1 MHGTSD
7 PRDALLA
14 ARSALARAITLD
26 ADLAEAHIVA
36 GNIRLLFEWDGPAA
50 EAAFRRAVEA
60 APGSADAH
68 MELEFSLWALA
79 QPDEWRPS
87 NAAQALTRPRTPAS
101 VPARLVHPGLARSPV
116 AGETLDM
123 AAPDLIRI
131 ANAGGYW
138 GDDLGQF
145 RRQVELGPVDYVT
158 LDFLAEITMSI
169 MQKQRARDPEAG
181 YARDFITQ
189 VEATLDLLLAG
200 GVKVVTNAG
209 GVNPAACRRA
219 VIAAAARKSR
229 AIHVAAVAGDDLMA
243 RLDELNAAGASLDN
257 MEDGRAF
264 ADVRER
270 VSSANAYFGAWP
282 VVEALRTGAQIVVT
296 GRCTDTGITLAPM
309 IHAFDWAPDD
319 WDRLA
324 AGIVAGHIVECGA
337 QSTGGN
343 FTDWRDIPRFA
354 SIGYPVLEVHEDG
367 SFVVTKH
374 AGTGGAVTVRTVKEQ
389 LVYEMGDPR
398 AYITPDVVADF
409 GSIRLEQAGKD
420 RVRVWGV
427 KGRPAPPSLKISA
440 AYGEGWKANGMLIIS
455 GPDALEKSEAFAALF
470 WERVGVTFEA
480 TLTEHVG
487 ASACWGPLAPRV
499 AVPEVLLRLGVRDHD
514 RARIDAFSRMVPA
527 VILSGPPGVAVTG
540 GRPQAQEVVA
550 YWPALVPRELV
561 RPTLVT
567 AAGER
572 MLDWPTPLQPM
583 SDPVNLALPPWPETT
598 KNGNARTM
606 VTVPLSELA
615 HARSGDK
622 GDMSNI
628 GVIARAPEI
637 YPWLVATLSA
647 KRVKKYFA
655 GIALGDVQRHEVPNL
670 WALNFLLAESLGGGG
685 TVSLRLDAQGKTLSH
700 ALLAMTVQVPR
711 ALIAC
716 ARRGDNDHRSTLG
729 LKRLPLPRRKV
740 TARGRR
746 STKAKA

>member
-1 MHGTSD
+1 M
-7 PRDALLA
+7 PR
-14 ARSALARAITLD
+14 
-26 ADLAEAHIVA
+26 
-36 GNIRLLFEWDGPAA
+36 
-50 EAAFRRAVEA
+50 
-60 APGSADAH
+60 
-68 MELEFSLWALA
+68 
-79 QPDEWRPS
+79 PDS
-87 NAAQALTRPRTPAS
+87 
-101 VPARLVHPGLARSPV
+101 
-116 AGETLDM
+116 
-123 AAPDLIRI
+123 IRI

-138 GDDLGQF
+138 GDDLSQF
-145 RRQVELGPVDYVT
+145 RRQVERGPVDYVT

-181 YARDFITQ
+181 YARDFVTQ
-189 VEATLDLLLAG
+189 VEQTLDLLLHR

-219 VIAAAARKSR
+219 VIAAAAKKGR
-229 AIHVAAVAGDDLMA
+229 AIHVAAVAGDDLMS
-243 RLDELNAAGASLDN
+243 RLDELAAAGASLDN

-264 ADVRER
+264 ALVRER

-282 VVEALRTGAQIVVT
+282 VVEALKSGAQIVVT

-309 IHAFDWAPDD
+309 IHAFGWKADD

-354 SIGYPVLEVHEDG
+354 EIGYPVIEVSADG

-374 AGTGGAVTVRTVKEQ
+374 EGTGGAVTVRTVKEQ

-409 GSIRLEQAGKD
+409 ASLKLEQLGRD

-427 KGRPAPPSLKISA
+427 KGRPAPASLKVSA
-440 AYGEGWKANGMLIIS
+440 AYADGWKASGALIIS
-455 GPDALEKSEAFAALF
+455 GPEAIEKSRAFAELF
-470 WERVGVTFEA
+470 WARLGLEFEA
-480 TLTEHVG
+480 TLTELVG
-487 ASACWGPLAPRV
+487 ASACWGPLAP
-499 AVPEVLLRLGVRDHD
+499 ATDAPEVLLRLSVRDQD
-514 RARIDAFSRMVPA
+514 RGKIEAFSKMVPA

-561 RPTLVT
+561 RPTLIT

-572 MLDWPTPLQPM
+572 MLDWPTPLVPSQAPARL
-583 SDPVNLALPPWPETT
+583 DPQSWPEP
-598 KNGNARTM
+598 GGGRDEV

-622 GDMSNI
+622 GDTANI
-628 GVIARAPEI
+628 GVIARAPEL
-637 YPWLVATLSA
+637 YPWLVATLTA
-647 KRVKKYFA
+647 KRVKQHFA
-655 GIALGDVQRHEVPNL
+655 GICRGDVVRHEVPNL
-670 WALNFLLAESLGGGG
+670 WALNFLLGESLGGGG

-700 ALLAMTVQVPR
+700 ALLAMPVRVSR
-711 ALIAC
+711 AFLA
-716 ARRGDNDHRSTLG
+716 AAARGDDEQRAALG
-729 LKRLPLPRRKV
+729 LKPRLARVERAAARPKAEPLGAGTAKPSAPDRAASPRAVGAGRG
-740 TARGRR
+740 ARGR
-746 STKAKA
+746 KATPPARG